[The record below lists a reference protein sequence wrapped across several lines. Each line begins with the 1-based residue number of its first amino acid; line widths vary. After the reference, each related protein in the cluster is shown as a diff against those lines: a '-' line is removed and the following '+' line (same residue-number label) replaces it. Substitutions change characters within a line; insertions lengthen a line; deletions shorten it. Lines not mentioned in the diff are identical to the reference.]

1 MRVGVYRGIRNIA
14 VEDVPEPVAGPSDV
28 VLAVRACGICGS
40 DLHTFLEGAL
50 VQPGQVLGHE
60 FSGEVLEVGSEVR
73 GISPGDRVTGI
84 PIQPCGDCRRCDEG
98 LGHLCEHMHETGI
111 GFGIQGAFAERVRIP
126 NATLGVN
133 THVLPEELSFE
144 DGASVEPLGIAVHC
158 VRRSGA
164 RTGQTALVFGLGTIG
179 LHVAQVLLAKGV
191 SPVIGVD
198 LAGLRRR
205 QAEELGVIALDGG
218 DVVAGVRGALGDRE
232 LDHVFECAGV
242 PSLIQGSIDL
252 VRPRGTVTIVAL
264 HHETAT
270 IDPMAL
276 LHKEATIVAGAMVT
290 PEDFAESLELLRSGR
305 AVGEPLVTHRQKLAD
320 LQAAFELQCDKARTI
335 KVMVSP

>member
-1 MRVGVYRGIRNIA
+1 VRVGVYRGIRTVT
-14 VEDVPEPVAGPSDV
+14 VEEAPEPVAGPSDI
-28 VLAVRACGICGS
+28 VLAVKACGICGS
-40 DLHTFLEGAL
+40 DLHTFLAGAL

-60 FSGEVLEVGSEVR
+60 FSGEVVEVGAAVS

-111 GFGIQGAFAERVRIP
+111 GFGIPGAFADRLRIP

-133 THVLPEELSFE
+133 THLLPDELSHE
-144 DGASVEPLGIAVHC
+144 DGASVEPLAIGVHC

-164 RTGQTALVFGLGTIG
+164 RAGQTAFVFGLGTIG

-191 SPVIGVD
+191 SPVVGAD
-198 LAGLRRR
+198 LSELRRR
-205 QAEELGVIALDGG
+205 KAEELGVVALES
-218 DVVAGVRGALGDRE
+218 AEALGDVLGGRE
-232 LDHVFECAGV
+232 LDHVFECTGV
-242 PSLIQGSIDL
+242 PSLIQRAIDL

-264 HHETAT
+264 YDEAAT
-270 IDPMAL
+270 IDPMVL
-276 LHKEATIVAGAMVT
+276 LHKEAAIVAGAMVT
-290 PEDFAESLELLRSGR
+290 PEDFVDSLELLRSSR
-305 AVGEPLVTHRQKLAD
+305 AVGEGLVTHRERLAD
-320 LQAAFELQCDKARTI
+320 LPAAFELQCDKAATI